1 MKNLDKYLLRY
12 EYTLV
17 SDLDGMTTME
27 YLHGSKE
34 IELIIGESLEMP
46 WHEITKSKIVNIDVI
61 NNKICLKLIIPC
73 RPLWESSS
81 EIIYVTE
88 DEISKL
94 YYGRTTNIATTDYYF
109 KFYIIPKEEI
119 ANQ

>member
-12 EYTLV
+12 EYTVV